1 MNRRTAA
8 VVGVAAVAVL
18 ITVVLVARDSEGPP
32 RVSVLDLEVESRVGV
47 GQAPQA
53 VAATDDRVFVANIA
67 QASVSAI
74 DVDSNE
80 VVDDFQVGALP
91 AAMVVTPDERLW
103 IGFAEGP
110 FIAQFDGNGGRVVGR
125 ALRIGSTPQGL
136 AIAGDGLWVAA
147 LNAGKVARVDLV
159 TGTLDVRP
167 ARIGSD
173 FPSSVAVGFGSLWV
187 TDVVDNV
194 LLRLDPETLRRME
207 VVDVGDSPT
216 GVTIGHGSVWVANFR
231 AGTVSRVDPSSN
243 EVVAEIGVGK
253 GIGGISSGENY
264 VWVTTHARGSVVAID
279 PVTDGVAGVENVGRR
294 PQGVV
299 ATDGGAWIAVQ
310 GSNELVRVRPADS

>member
-8 VVGVAAVAVL
+8 IVGIAAVAVL
-18 ITVVLVARDSEGPP
+18 ITVLLVTRGSDDPP
-32 RVSVLDLEVESRVGV
+32 RVSVLDLQVESRVGV
-47 GQAPQA
+47 GQGPQA
-53 VAATDDRVFVANIA
+53 VAATEDRVFVANIA
-67 QASVSAI
+67 QASVSVV

-110 FIAQFDGNGGRVVGR
+110 FIAQFEGKGGRVVGQ

-136 AIAGDGLWVAA
+136 TIAGEGLWVTA
-147 LNAGKVARVDLV
+147 LNAGKVARVDLA
-159 TGTLDVRP
+159 TGKLDVRP
-167 ARIGSD
+167 ARIDSD
-173 FPSSVAVGFGSLWV
+173 FPSSIAVGFGSLWV

-194 LLRLDPETLRRME
+194 LLRVDPETLRRVE
-207 VVDVGDSPT
+207 VVEVGDSPT

-231 AGTVSRVDPSSN
+231 AGTVSRIDPLSN

-253 GIGGISSGENY
+253 GIGGISAGENY
-264 VWVTTHARGSVVAID
+264 VWVTTHAPGSVVAID
-279 PVTDGVAGVENVGRR
+279 PATDGVVGVENIGRR

-299 ATDGGAWIAVQ
+299 ASDGGAWVAVQ
-310 GSNELVRVRPADS
+310 GTNELVRVRPADS